1 MWMGSPIRQAALT
14 RIDAGGNVES
24 LPLVASDSACNRVI
38 SYRDSRAHDS
48 GRQEAFTSYQQ
59 NLKRLVL
66 RSVLSLVAV
75 FVILIVLGSSALA
88 QKIVQP
94 RTPISQDKVFGL
106 RAPDQSNDPFFQVVP
121 YGTGG
126 QAVSFVAAADLN
138 GDGKPD
144 LIVGT
149 GPFPDSENSSVEIL
163 PGNGDGTFQPGVT
176 YDVGAPGANTFSVG
190 DLNHDGKPDLI
201 VASSGFISVLLGN
214 GDGSLKPAVV
224 YSSGGRLVIG
234 QSVPPLLTDLNGDGK
249 LDVIVVNHTDNNNQ
263 DGSAAVFLGNGDGTL
278 QPAKLYDSGGYL
290 VSSIAV
296 ADLNADGVK
305 DLVVLNCAASG
316 STDCST
322 TGAMVGVLLGKGDGT
337 FRSVQ
342 SYPRGG
348 LGESWSPV
356 TVADYNNDGIPDL
369 LVGNTCKVVGSRCPA
384 DATVSLFAGNG
395 DGTFHSA
402 VNYDSGGY
410 SVGSIGVMD
419 IYGDGKLDLVLGNWN
434 SAAVLRGNGDGTFR
448 FPDSYLNYSDAG
460 VGVLVADVNGDGKPD
475 IISNG
480 HTSVFFVSVLLG
492 NGSGFAAPFYSFY
505 AASQPIVSDLNLD
518 GRPDLATPGF
528 CDNRYC
534 SGDVGLIGVLLNNP
548 GFIYKST
555 VTKVTS
561 TPDPAAPNQPVT
573 YTVTVTNPARSTL
586 SGNVVCYAH
595 PKNYT
600 NAFFQGPLVNN
611 QAVFSIQYSSTGTH
625 QVQCQYSGDTD
636 NLGSI
641 SLNLS
646 EYIKVLPVG
655 SKTILGTSGSP
666 SHVGEPVTFTAHV
679 TSKFGDIPDGEQVT
693 FYDGTKVLGSAAL
706 SGATAAL
713 TTSSLSAKKHT
724 IKAVYSGD
732 SAFKPSQGTVIQLV
746 Q

>member
-1 MWMGSPIRQAALT
+1 
-14 RIDAGGNVES
+14 
-24 LPLVASDSACNRVI
+24 
-38 SYRDSRAHDS
+38 
-48 GRQEAFTSYQQ
+48 
-59 NLKRLVL
+59 
-66 RSVLSLVAV
+66 
-75 FVILIVLGSSALA
+75 
-88 QKIVQP
+88 
-94 RTPISQDKVFGL
+94 
-106 RAPDQSNDPFFQVVP
+106 
-121 YGTGG
+121 
-126 QAVSFVAAADLN
+126 
-138 GDGKPD
+138 
-144 LIVGT
+144 
-149 GPFPDSENSSVEIL
+149 
-163 PGNGDGTFQPGVT
+163 
-176 YDVGAPGANTFSVG
+176 
-190 DLNHDGKPDLI
+190 
-201 VASSGFISVLLGN
+201 
-214 GDGSLKPAVV
+214 
-224 YSSGGRLVIG
+224 
-234 QSVPPLLTDLNGDGK
+234 
-249 LDVIVVNHTDNNNQ
+249 
-263 DGSAAVFLGNGDGTL
+263 
-278 QPAKLYDSGGYL
+278 
-290 VSSIAV
+290 
-296 ADLNADGVK
+296 
-305 DLVVLNCAASG
+305 
-316 STDCST
+316 
-322 TGAMVGVLLGKGDGT
+322 
-337 FRSVQ
+337 
-342 SYPRGG
+342 
-348 LGESWSPV
+348 
-356 TVADYNNDGIPDL
+356 
-369 LVGNTCKVVGSRCPA
+369 
-384 DATVSLFAGNG
+384 
-395 DGTFHSA
+395 
-402 VNYDSGGY
+402 
-410 SVGSIGVMD
+410 
-419 IYGDGKLDLVLGNWN
+419 
-434 SAAVLRGNGDGTFR
+434 
-448 FPDSYLNYSDAG
+448 
-460 VGVLVADVNGDGKPD
+460 VNGDGKPD

-505 AASQPIVSDLNLD
+505 AASQPIVSHLNLD

-573 YTVTVTNPARSTL
+573 YTVTVTNPVRSTL

-611 QAVFSIQYSSTGTH
+611 QAVFSIQYSSTRTH

-693 FYDGTKVLGSAAL
+693 FYDGTKVLGSVAL

-732 SAFKPSQGTVIQLV
+732 SAFKPSQGMVIQLV